1 MKRFEFKPNQASQWK
16 RDFLERADEAFDARS
31 AIPRT
36 DFKYLERV
44 KYQLYKK
51 VGELQVDDKTVKKK
65 LRENQNLIEI

>member
-1 MKRFEFKPNQASQWK
+1 
-16 RDFLERADEAFDARS
+16 
-31 AIPRT
+31 
-36 DFKYLERV
+36 V